1 MKPIRKKAKL
11 STLILIAVF
20 FVGLCVMLYP
30 ALSSFWNSKTQ
41 SEAIVDYE
49 KMLSNMEHTDYTEYF
64 DEAEEYNRDLAALT
78 APLLEYGKLDGYY
91 SLDLTG
97 TGMLGYIKIE
107 KIALELPLYLTT
119 SDNVLSFAVGHMEG
133 TSLPI
138 GGDTTHSV
146 VSAHR
151 GLPSATLFT
160 HLDRME
166 VGDTFEI
173 RILDR
178 TITYQVDQIKV
189 IDPSRVEDIAIEE
202 DKDYC
207 TLLTCTPYGINTHRL
222 LVRGRAIDSSTDRH
236 VYVTSDAHRIEPL
249 IVTPI
254 VAIPML
260 LILMTVVLMTPVRPE
275 ELGEDLE

>member
-1 MKPIRKKAKL
+1 MKPMRKKTKL
-11 STLILIAVF
+11 STVILIAIF

-30 ALSSFWNSKTQ
+30 SLSSYWNSKTQ
-41 SEAIVDYE
+41 SNAIINYE
-49 KMLSNMEHTDYTEYF
+49 QMLANTEYEDYTEDF
-64 DEAEEYNRDLAALT
+64 EKAREYNRALAELK
-78 APLLEYGKLDGYY
+78 APLYEHTKLDGYY
-91 SLDLTG
+91 SLDKTG

-107 KIALELPLYLTT
+107 KISVEIPLYLTT
-119 SDNVLSFAVGHMEG
+119 SESVLSFAAGHLEG

-138 GGDTTHSV
+138 GGKTTHSV

-173 RILDR
+173 KVLDR
-178 TITYQVDQIKV
+178 TVTYQVDRISV
-189 IDPSRVEDIAIEE
+189 IDPSDVSELAIEE

-207 TLLTCTPYGINTHRL
+207 TLLTCTPYGINSHRL
-222 LVRGRAIDSSTDRH
+222 LVRGRAIDSSSERH
-236 VYVTSDAHRIEPL
+236 IYVTSDAHQIEPL

-260 LILMTVVLMTPVRPE
+260 LTLMIVVLMTPVRPE
-275 ELGEDLE
+275 ELGED